1 MNELI
6 KCSNCSRLPQS
17 KEEFL
22 GKGDKMYKL
31 CRKCRIKHKRQNS
44 TDSHKELVKKWREDN
59 KEKIKVQTRKAAKAW
74 IEREKEKDVYA
85 YNAKIQ
91 ATRKKCATSKVKYM
105 EASAIK
111 RGLTWEIPYEKALEM
126 VTSPCVYCGFFDLD
140 KTVNSIDRL
149 DSFKTYT
156 VDNCVSCCAHCNM
169 MKGCYD
175 PDTFIERCKRIGEC
189 QLKFQ
194 NVPKCDLLKTQTRQ
208 KKLSTSPT
216 LDEGA
221 AQSRVQSAQTLGDL
235 IYLEN

>member
-1 MNELI
+1 MSELI
-6 KCSNCSRLPQS
+6 QCSNCSRLPQP

-31 CRKCRIKHKRQNS
+31 CRKCRTKYKRQNS

-74 IEREKEKDVYA
+74 IEREKEKDVAA

-91 ATRKKCATSKVKYM
+91 ATRKKCATSKVKCM
-105 EASAIK
+105 EVGALK

-175 PDTFIERCKRIGEC
+175 PNTFIERCKRIGEC
-189 QLKFQ
+189 QLKFP
-194 NVPKCDLLKTQTRQ
+194 NVPKCDLPKTQTRQ
-208 KKLSTSPT
+208 KKLSTST
-216 LDEGA
+216 GA
-221 AQSRVQSAQTLGDL
+221 EVGTGQGPSRSVQTLEIP